1 MLKLALGYSLSSFFF
16 GLFGVDWEAV
26 EDKIEKQYP
35 AVSSISTD
43 ELAQKIQSASR
54 PIVIDVREPAEFAVS
69 HLSAAEN
76 LETGVDIAAR
86 FPDKQA
92 PIVVYCSV
100 GYRSAAVAAELEL
113 MGYSNVR
120 NLHRSIFEWA
130 EKGYQLRN
138 ANGVTAKIHPY
149 NRAWGALVS
158 EDLHA
163 YSPE

>member
-1 MLKLALGYSLSSFFF
+1 MSSFFF

-26 EDKIEKQYP
+26 DEKIEKLYP

-43 ELAQKIQSASR
+43 ELAQEIQSASP

-69 HLSAAEN
+69 HLSAAKN
-76 LETGVDIAAR
+76 LETSVDIAAR
-86 FPDKQA
+86 FLDKQA

-149 NRAWGALVS
+149 NLAWGALVS

>member
-26 EDKIEKQYP
+26 DNKIEKQYP

-43 ELAQKIQSASR
+43 ELAQQYQSASR
-54 PIVIDVREPAEFAVS
+54 PMVVDVREPAEFAVS

-76 LETGVDIAAR
+76 LETGADIAAR
-86 FPDKQA
+86 FPDKQT

-113 MGYSNVR
+113 MGYSNVK
-120 NLHRSIFEWA
+120 NLRRSIFEWA
-130 EKGYQLRN
+130 EKGYHLQN
-138 ANGVTAKIHPY
+138 ANGATAKIHPY

>member
-1 MLKLALGYSLSSFFF
+1 MSSFFF

-26 EDKIEKQYP
+26 DEKIEKLYP

-43 ELAQKIQSASR
+43 ELAQEIQSASR

-92 PIVVYCSV
+92 PIVV
-100 GYRSAAVAAELEL
+100 
-113 MGYSNVR
+113 
-120 NLHRSIFEWA
+120 
-130 EKGYQLRN
+130 
-138 ANGVTAKIHPY
+138 
-149 NRAWGALVS
+149 
-158 EDLHA
+158 
-163 YSPE
+163 